1 VVTIRFTGHGN
12 GAPVIYML
20 GIFMTIGELLRI
32 KTHRNLWL
40 GLLAWLAFAGSM
52 FVAAEWGA
60 RLLPLVLFLP
70 FIGVVIAQM
79 FFVRCPR
86 CNGNLGQLLAQ
97 TMAPGGLK
105 TQVTHCPFCGV
116 SFNDHP

>member
-1 VVTIRFTGHGN
+1 
-12 GAPVIYML
+12 
-20 GIFMTIGELLRI
+20 MTIGEALTL
-32 KTHRNLWL
+32 KTRRNLWL

-52 FVAAEWGA
+52 FVAAEWGT
-60 RLLPLVLFLP
+60 RLLPFVVFLP
-70 FIGVVIAQM
+70 FIGVVIVQM

-86 CNGNLGQLLAQ
+86 CNGNLGQLLTQ
-97 TMAPGGLK
+97 TMAPWRLK

>member
-1 VVTIRFTGHGN
+1 
-12 GAPVIYML
+12 ML
-20 GIFMTIGELLRI
+20 GVFMTIGEILTL
-32 KTHRNLWL
+32 KTRRNLWL

-52 FVAAEWGA
+52 FVAAELGMG
-60 RLLPLVLFLP
+60 LLPLVLFVP

-97 TMAPGGLK
+97 TLAPGPLK
-105 TQVTHCPFCGV
+105 RRVMNCPFCGAD
-116 SFNDHP
+116 FKDNP